1 MKNAIRWITGVVIVV
16 GLTALAR
23 SSVVMVDETEFAVV
37 TNFGRIVAVYG
48 DELSEAGLHWKPP
61 WQLALK
67 IDRRMKVFDPP
78 PREVITGDKRN
89 LEVASYV
96 VWRVAEPILF
106 LRASGTHELAE
117 ARLYERVSAGLSDAI
132 GRRELAALATTDAS
146 RWALDQLT
154 REVTATLA
162 PLARNELGVDVLDVR
177 LRRFNHPV
185 EVRPAV
191 FELIRSERRQ
201 VAAKLR
207 AEGEAQYVTI
217 TSQADRLR
225 DTTLAQADAE
235 AARIRGKAEA
245 EATRTLNEAH
255 ARDPKFFEFLQ
266 TLESYRSIFDNQTTV
281 VLSASSPMLKLLS
294 HGPSTERLPESPS
307 EATRAQNSAGQP

>member
-1 MKNAIRWITGVVIVV
+1 
-16 GLTALAR
+16 
-23 SSVVMVDETEFAVV
+23 
-37 TNFGRIVAVYG
+37 
-48 DELSEAGLHWKPP
+48 
-61 WQLALK
+61 
-67 IDRRMKVFDPP
+67 
-78 PREVITGDKRN
+78 
-89 LEVASYV
+89 
-96 VWRVAEPILF
+96 
-106 LRASGTHELAE
+106 
-117 ARLYERVSAGLSDAI
+117 LYERVSAGLSNAI

-154 REVTATLA
+154 REVTGTIA
-162 PLARNELGVDVLDVR
+162 PLARKELGVDVLDVR

-191 FELIRSERRQ
+191 FDLIRSERRQ

-217 TSQADRLR
+217 TSQADRMR

-235 AARIRGKAEA
+235 AQRIRGKSEA

-266 TLESYRSIFDNQTTV
+266 TLESYRSILDNQTTV

-294 HGPSTERLPESPS
+294 HGPSTERLPESS
-307 EATRAQNSAGQP
+307 TEATRAQNSAGQP